1 MAAADKLNGAYW
13 RKRAIDLAE
22 KQKQEDDDLCLR
34 FHREYERIL
43 HELDKEISIF
53 YARYAA
59 NESVSM
65 ADARRLLQDAEL
77 EDFRMSL
84 DEFRD
89 KARAGGFDKELE
101 EVYLRSRISRLQAL
115 QTQVELR
122 MMELFGSQRDVLR
135 DHLQERYTDT
145 YYRTVYAVSQQMN
158 VASTF
163 ARIDP
168 QTVEKILAVP
178 WLGSEFSSRIWADK
192 DKLLRE
198 LTQTLSRG
206 LVRGDS
212 LDRMTKEFAKR
223 MGVSES
229 RAATLIH
236 TESAHMAAEA
246 AEQGYRETGIR
257 SYRFEAALDL
267 KTCTVC
273 GALDQR
279 EFPLA
284 ERETGINYPPLH
296 PRCRC
301 TTVPVTEFQIGSK
314 RAARNPATGKTEY
327 VEKKL
332 TYEEWR
338 KKYVDGDADKTEWEE
353 YQRVLGEKAPKTL
366 EEFRNIKYT
375 ESKKWG
381 IMMENKRLFEKIDS
395 TETYSPEY
403 RAKLKETYQY
413 FSDAG
418 FAFREHALNRVL
430 GQKTGK
436 DKFTFTKEELLRI
449 LNKPANYQQPDGK
462 YVRFYDGISVI
473 SADDTGEIVSVV
485 VKRTPRKDWTAL

>member
-13 RKRAIDLAE
+13 RKRAIELAE
-22 KQKQEDDDLCLR
+22 KQKREDDDLCLR

-43 HELDKEISIF
+43 HELNKEISIF

-59 NESVSM
+59 NESISM
-65 ADARRLLQDAEL
+65 ADARRLLRDAEL

-89 KARAGGFDKELE
+89 KAIAGGFDKELE
-101 EVYLRSRISRLQAL
+101 EVYLRSRLSRLQAL

-145 YYRTVYAVSQQMN
+145 YYRTVYAVSQQAD

-168 QTVEKILAVP
+168 QTIEKILAVP
-178 WLGSEFSSRIWADK
+178 WVGSEFSSRIWAGK
-192 DKLLRE
+192 DKLTRE
-198 LTQTLSRG
+198 LMQTLSRG
-206 LVRGDS
+206 FVRGDS
-212 LDRMTKEFAKR
+212 LDRMTKEFAQR

-246 AEQGYRETGIR
+246 TMRGYRETGVK

-267 KTCTVC
+267 KTCSVC

-301 TTVPVTEFQIGSK
+301 TTVPVTEFRLGSK

-332 TYEEWR
+332 TYEKWR
-338 KKYVDGDADKTEWEE
+338 KKYVENAAENDIMELQRKAERKTANTGSFAELQIPLQKREVLRLAKQYGVDMCGITVKIQRSEKLLALPLTGSTDYKNIGRIDLFPRAFENEE
-353 YQRVLGEKAPKTL
+353 QLMRTLSHEKCHVKQLKKHGAAYAQKNLDQMERQAYRFESFWYQKLR
-366 EEFRNIKYT
+366 
-375 ESKKWG
+375 KKVQ
-381 IMMENKRLFEKIDS
+381 R
-395 TETYSPEY
+395 
-403 RAKLKETYQY
+403 
-413 FSDAG
+413 
-418 FAFREHALNRVL
+418 
-430 GQKTGK
+430 
-436 DKFTFTKEELLRI
+436 
-449 LNKPANYQQPDGK
+449 
-462 YVRFYDGISVI
+462 
-473 SADDTGEIVSVV
+473 
-485 VKRTPRKDWTAL
+485 

>member
-13 RKRAIDLAE
+13 RKRAIELAE
-22 KQKQEDDDLCLR
+22 KQKREDDDLCLR

-43 HELDKEISIF
+43 HELNKEISIF

-65 ADARRLLQDAEL
+65 ADARKLLRDAEL

-89 KARAGGFDKELE
+89 KALAGGFDKELE

-135 DHLQERYTDT
+135 DHLRDRYTDT
-145 YYRTVYAVSQQMN
+145 YYRTVYAVSQQAD

-168 QTVEKILAVP
+168 QTVEKILAAP
-178 WLGSEFSSRIWADK
+178 WVGSEFSSRIWADK
-192 DKLLRE
+192 DKLTRE
-198 LTQTLSRG
+198 LMQTLSRG
-206 LVRGDS
+206 FVRGDS
-212 LDRMTKEFAKR
+212 LDRMTREFAQR

-236 TESAHMAAEA
+236 TESAHTAAEA
-246 AEQGYRETGIR
+246 AEQGYRETGVK

-267 KTCTVC
+267 KTCSVC

-301 TTVPVTEFQIGSK
+301 TTVPVTEFRLGSK

-338 KKYVDGDADKTEWEE
+338 KKYVEKDADKTEWEE

-381 IMMENKRLFEKIDS
+381 MMMENKRLFEKIDS

-403 RAKLKETYQY
+403 RTKLKETYQY

-449 LNKPANYQQPDGK
+449 LNKPANYRQPDGK

>member
-13 RKRAIDLAE
+13 RKRAIELAK
-22 KQKQEDDDLCLR
+22 KQKREDDDLCLR

-65 ADARRLLQDAEL
+65 ADARKLLRDAEL

-89 KARAGGFDKELE
+89 KALAGGFDKELE

-145 YYRTVYAVSQQMN
+145 YYRTVYAVSQQAD

-168 QTVEKILAVP
+168 RTIEKILAVP
-178 WLGSEFSSRIWADK
+178 WVGSEFSSRIWADK
-192 DKLLRE
+192 DKLTRE
-198 LTQTLSRG
+198 LMQTLSRG
-206 LVRGDS
+206 FVRGDS
-212 LDRMTKEFAKR
+212 LDRMTKEFAQR

-236 TESAHMAAEA
+236 TESAHTAAEA
-246 AEQGYRETGIR
+246 AEQGYRETGVK

-267 KTCTVC
+267 KTCSVC

-284 ERETGINYPPLH
+284 EHETGVNYPPLH

-301 TTVPVTEFQIGSK
+301 TTVPVTEFQIGGK

-332 TYEEWR
+332 TYEEWW
-338 KKYVDGDADKTEWEE
+338 KKYVENAAENDIMELQRKAERKTANTGSFAELQIPLQKREVLRLAKQYGVDMRGITVKIQRSEKLLALPLTGSTDYKNIGRIDLFPRAFENEE
-353 YQRVLGEKAPKTL
+353 QLMRTLIHEKCHVKQLKKHGAAYAQKNLDQMERQAYRFESFWYQKLR
-366 EEFRNIKYT
+366 
-375 ESKKWG
+375 KK
-381 IMMENKRLFEKIDS
+381 
-395 TETYSPEY
+395 
-403 RAKLKETYQY
+403 
-413 FSDAG
+413 
-418 FAFREHALNRVL
+418 
-430 GQKTGK
+430 
-436 DKFTFTKEELLRI
+436 
-449 LNKPANYQQPDGK
+449 
-462 YVRFYDGISVI
+462 VR
-473 SADDTGEIVSVV
+473 
-485 VKRTPRKDWTAL
+485 R

>member
-1 MAAADKLNGAYW
+1 MAAADKVSGAYW
-13 RKRAIDLAE
+13 RKRTIELAE

-43 HELDKEISIF
+43 HELDQEISIF

-65 ADARRLLQDAEL
+65 ADARRLLRDAEL

-89 KARAGGFDKELE
+89 KALAGGFDKELE

-122 MMELFGSQRDVLR
+122 MMELFSSQRDVLR

-145 YYRTVYAVSQQMN
+145 YYRTVYAVSQQAD

-168 QTVEKILAVP
+168 QTVEKILATP
-178 WLGSEFSSRIWADK
+178 WAGSEFSSRIWADK
-192 DKLLRE
+192 DKLTRE
-198 LTQTLSRG
+198 LMQTLSRG
-206 LVRGDS
+206 FVRGDS
-212 LDRMTKEFAKR
+212 LDRMTKEFAQR

-246 AEQGYRETGIR
+246 AEQGYRETGVQ

-267 KTCTVC
+267 KTCAVC

-284 ERETGINYPPLH
+284 EHETGINYPPLH

-301 TTVPVTEFQIGSK
+301 TTVPVTEFRIGSK

-338 KKYVDGDADKTEWEE
+338 KKYVEENADKNEWEE
-353 YQRVLGEKAPKTL
+353 YQRILGEKAPKTL

-381 IMMENKRLFEKIDS
+381 KMMENKRLFEKIDS

-403 RAKLKETYQY
+403 RTKLKETYQY